1 MRHNLDRFAD
11 DLIGNLD
18 SRNPDETLD
27 SRTLARLIHV
37 SVQWLEIGR
46 LPKDPND
53 PSKGHRYGPPFV
65 RLNRRVIRYRV
76 RDVLTWLRARSEK
89 PER

>member
-11 DLIGNLD
+11 DLIGNLAD
-18 SRNPDETLD
+18 RNPEELLD

-37 SVQWLEIGR
+37 SVQWLELGR
-46 LPKDPND
+46 
-53 PSKGHRYGPPFV
+53 SVGYGPPFV
-65 RLNRRVIRYRV
+65 RLNKRVIRYRV
-76 RDVLTWLRARSEK
+76 RDVLKWLRERSEK